1 MKKVIDRAAL
11 EELLF
16 KKYGDTA
23 RVMLEKADSSYS
35 KEDMMKNLLSA
46 GLKIKHK
53 ESGLRYTIDSVTDQ
67 IITLLTP
74 EQRQV
79 TLPKAEV
86 EKDYVLD

>member
-11 EELLF
+11 EKLLLN
-16 KKYGDTA
+16 KYGNVA
-23 RVMLEKADSSYS
+23 KVMLEKADSSYN